1 MSTPL
6 IIISTLIYLGV
17 AIDQFMKGSTGP
29 AIMFVG
35 YTIGNLGILLTVR

>member
-17 AIDQFMKGSTGP
+17 AIDQYFKSNAGP
-29 AIMFVG
+29 AIMFLG
-35 YTIGNLGILLTVR
+35 YTIGNCGILLTVR

>member
-6 IIISTLIYLGV
+6 IIISTLIYVGV
-17 AIDQFMKGSTGP
+17 AIDQLLKGSVGP
-29 AIMFVG
+29 AVMFLG

>member
-17 AIDQFMKGSTGP
+17 SVDQFMKGAVGP
-29 AIMFVG
+29 AIMFLG
-35 YTIGNLGILLTVR
+35 YTIGNCGILLTVR

>member
-17 AIDQFMKGSTGP
+17 AVDQYMKGAVGP
-29 AIMFVG
+29 AVMFLG
-35 YTIGNLGILLTVR
+35 YTIGNYGILLTVR

>member
-17 AIDQFMKGSTGP
+17 ALDQFIKGNTGP
-29 AIMFVG
+29 AIMFLG
-35 YTIGNLGILLTVR
+35 YTIGNCGILLTVR

>member
-17 AIDQFMKGSTGP
+17 AVDQFMKGAMGP
-29 AIMFVG
+29 GIMFVG
-35 YTIGNLGILLTVR
+35 YTVGNLGILLTVR

>member
-17 AIDQFMKGSTGP
+17 AVDQFMKGAIGP
-29 AIMFVG
+29 GIMFLG
-35 YTIGNLGILLTVR
+35 YTVGKCGILLTVR

>member
-17 AIDQFMKGSTGP
+17 ALDQFMKGQTGP
-29 AIMFVG
+29 AVMFLG
-35 YTIGNLGILLTVR
+35 YTIGNCGILLSVR

>member
-17 AIDQFMKGSTGP
+17 AIDQYMKGAVGP
-29 AIMFVG
+29 AVMFLG
-35 YTIGNLGILLTVR
+35 YTIGNCGILLTVR

>member
-17 AIDQFMKGSTGP
+17 ALDQFIKGNIGP
-29 AIMFVG
+29 AVMFLG
-35 YTIGNLGILLTVR
+35 YTVGNCGILLSVR

>member
-17 AIDQFMKGSTGP
+17 AIDQLYKGSMGTG
-29 AIMFVG
+29 IMFVG
-35 YTIGNLGILLTVR
+35 YTIGNIGILMTVR